1 MASNNM
7 GSYVCLIYIFNCK
20 KLTEQEPNLKRIQ
33 LDLFEIIRGD
43 VLKKKKNR
51 PNNVDY
57 VTILSIYTLLG

>member
-1 MASNNM
+1 M

-20 KLTEQEPNLKRIQ
+20 KLTEQERNLERIQ